1 MRFYIFPPA
10 SSAAGHIDLYLL
22 MLLGLYIHTQVLS
35 TQSFVECASHS
46 QEAMRTATCFGFPEG
61 LGGGFLSTERRRE
74 GTVETEA
81 TLSQER
87 SSFDLIIWEG
97 QSAFVDEESL

>member
-1 MRFYIFPPA
+1 MGGTT
-10 SSAAGHIDLYLL
+10 AG
-22 MLLGLYIHTQVLS
+22 
-35 TQSFVECASHS
+35 
-46 QEAMRTATCFGFPEG
+46 
-61 LGGGFLSTERRRE
+61 RRE
-74 GTVETEA
+74 GTRRWVRGAIETEA

>member
-1 MRFYIFPPA
+1 
-10 SSAAGHIDLYLL
+10 
-22 MLLGLYIHTQVLS
+22 MLWHPRG
-35 TQSFVECASHS
+35 VEK
-46 QEAMRTATCFGFPEG
+46 EWGV
-61 LGGGFLSTERRRE
+61 GGQRGVTRGRGMLCGS
-74 GTVETEA
+74 GTTEA

>member
-1 MRFYIFPPA
+1 MTLPKKDTFDPTEGFPSSLFLGILISSCCSCLDYRFLLGTPA
-10 SSAAGHIDLYLL
+10 SPSLKLRGQRNTLPPPPR
-22 MLLGLYIHTQVLS
+22 Q
-35 TQSFVECASHS
+35 
-46 QEAMRTATCFGFPEG
+46 
-61 LGGGFLSTERRRE
+61 GGGRGCAAATE
-74 GTVETEA
+74 V

>member
-1 MRFYIFPPA
+1 MC
-10 SSAAGHIDLYLL
+10 IDFYLL

-35 TQSFVECASHS
+35 MQSFVELESRS
-46 QEAMRTATCFGFPEG
+46 QEAVRTAKWFGFPEG
-61 LGGGFLSTERRRE
+61 LGWEGDVC
-74 GTVETEA
+74 GTVATEV